1 MRKFMVKKTTDL
13 TVGDS
18 FLFIAIYMA
27 VYLAIMG
34 AIMKWE
40 EITGLLRY
48 AWKKIK
54 DFFKRLKAKLIG

>member
-48 AWKKIK
+48 AWKKIRS
-54 DFFKRLKAKLIG
+54 FFKWLKTKLVG

>member
-34 AIMKWE
+34 VIMKWE

-48 AWKKIK
+48 AWKKIRN
-54 DFFKRLKAKLIG
+54 FFKRLKAKLID

>member
-1 MRKFMVKKTTDL
+1 MRKFLIKKTTDL

-54 DFFKRLKAKLIG
+54 DFSKRLKTKLVG

>member
-1 MRKFMVKKTTDL
+1 MKRFLVKKTTDL

-40 EITGLLRY
+40 EITGIVRY
-48 AWKKIK
+48 VWKKIRN
-54 DFFKRLKAKLIG
+54 FFKRLKAKIVG

>member
-1 MRKFMVKKTTDL
+1 MRKFLIKKTTDL

-40 EITGLLRY
+40 EI
-48 AWKKIK
+48 K
-54 DFFKRLKAKLIG
+54 DFSKRLKTKLVG